1 MTPFAVLLASF
12 QLFLHKLTG
21 QTDLLIGTDIA
32 GRDRTELEGLIGFF
46 INVLPICSRFSDD
59 SSNTASFDAWPDTA
73 KHSAWEALEHPA
85 LPFDRTVDALAAI
98 LARFLDNA

>member
-21 QTDLLIGTDIA
+21 QPDLLIVTDIA

-46 INVLPICSRFSDD
+46 INVLPIHPHISADGSNPTRHREAFSLG
-59 SSNTASFDAWPDTA
+59 
-73 KHSAWEALEHPA
+73 SA
-85 LPFDRTVDALAAI
+85 
-98 LARFLDNA
+98 